1 MKWPLNW
8 CFNNEK
14 IIVKN
19 TKISINAGF
28 KFLTFKN
35 IFVVLLDNQ
44 EKKYFFLFLVNLI
57 IINIPCKSF
66 LITLKAMLS
75 IF

>member
-8 CFNNEK
+8 YFNNEK

-28 KFLTFKN
+28 KFLTFKT
-35 IFVVLLDNQ
+35 IFIVLLDNQ
-44 EKKYFFLFLVNLI
+44 EKKSFFI
-57 IINIPCKSF
+57 S
-66 LITLKAMLS
+66 S
-75 IF
+75 